1 MKTFKLAN
9 LPDTGSLITAFLALL
24 MFGNI
29 MVFSAS
35 SVTAYREYQDS
46 FYYLKKNALWMLMGF
61 GILIFFAKYNYR
73 NLRRFATPMMAVA
86 IFLVL
91 VVLIPGVGMEI
102 NGARRWIGVG
112 PHPFQPSE
120 FVKLSIAIYVATIL
134 SKMKSRDNSGQF
146 FIQTLAV
153 TGVPVIL
160 ILKQPDLG
168 TAIIISCISLL
179 LLFVSGSKFRHLAIT
194 VFSGFIALVV
204 LIVSAE
210 YRMKRILSFA
220 DPWSDPRGV
229 GFQIIQSLTAF
240 GSGGVTGRGIGKSMQ
255 KYLYLPQAHTDFIYA
270 IIGEEIGL
278 AGTIAVILLFCI
290 FGYFGFRIAY
300 RAPDR
305 FGKLLAGALTA
316 TIIMQAL
323 INIGA
328 VTGVLP
334 ITGVTL
340 PFISYGGTALMVNM
354 ASVGMLVNISS
365 MRKIEVVNEVDDL
378 RRGNCGPRISG
389 NSAGRKTTRGRS

>member
-120 FVKLSIAIYVATIL
+120 FVKLSIAIYAATIL
-134 SKMKSRDNSGQF
+134 SKMKSRENSGQF

-204 LIVSAE
+204 LIVSAK
-210 YRMKRILSFA
+210 YRMKRILSFV